1 MARSKWIDF
10 VEIFVHVPM
19 IIIGVL
25 CFIGSLF
32 IGLIAFVPF
41 LLVAGVYL
49 VVAIPIW
56 VIRDQLKK
64 RQQP

>member
-1 MARSKWIDF
+1 
-10 VEIFVHVPM
+10 M